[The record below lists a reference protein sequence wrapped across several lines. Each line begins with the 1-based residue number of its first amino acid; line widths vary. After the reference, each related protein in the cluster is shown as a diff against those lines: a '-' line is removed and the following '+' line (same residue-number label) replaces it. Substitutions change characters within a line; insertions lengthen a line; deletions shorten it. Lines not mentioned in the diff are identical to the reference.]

1 MLTFPEADRL
11 YNSAGKVISG
21 GYNLFISFCPKRENL
36 FHSLIGFNRTLKE
49 LELTEV
55 DILVRMGKLAA
66 FFHARASRTPVSG
79 ASVFKSF
86 ESEVTDLDR
95 RIVPVLQNFD
105 QRVSAAYLRLKGS
118 LEEFKNH
125 ESNPIADLARKEI
138 CQLTLHGKTPTVV
151 VRSLSHLRDQVETML
166 DIKGGSIPT
175 ATPKDLRRS
184 APRDAIILFGRPKT
198 FIDNGEDFLFNASVA
213 EILNI
218 FVFGHDV
225 GARATG
231 NFGFNHAEAGVL
243 VSVSASKCEVKASG
257 FGNETIKP
265 NLKLD
270 ETFSSA
276 QINQSP
282 VGKIDTEVEE
292 ELESFSPI
300 WSIDLHEDPAGPGV
314 EARAKIKALAMYLGG
329 DFAVLLDPCG
339 SVKRIDLDET
349 RGDRFCTGFSR
360 VDFDDVAEGDFVL
373 FSTEGSDDEQ
383 IREEVN
389 RLLGEQAQELR
400 ALQSDWKSRF
410 QDKLTHLGVFGV
422 ERNLRDLGAGPAAK
436 PQNIVRW
443 ASPASHGPASE
454 RDFRA
459 IMQLLDLENV
469 QMAYWNALDEIRSKG
484 TTAGRAHGQKLN
496 EVMNGLDLSEVF
508 TKGFM
513 NIQVED
519 GGPVKTIYVVD
530 RVDRRHLVDA
540 PPWRID
546 VPFEITKK

>member
-11 YNSAGKVISG
+11 YNSAEKIISG

-36 FHSLIGFNRTLKE
+36 FHSLIRFNRTLKE

-86 ESEVTDLDR
+86 ESELTDLDR

-166 DIKGGSIPT
+166 DIKSGCIPT

-184 APRDAIILFGRPKT
+184 APRDAVILFGRPKT

-213 EILNI
+213 EILNV

-225 GARATG
+225 SARVTE
-231 NFGFNHAEAGVL
+231 NFGFNRAEAGTL
-243 VSVSASKCEVKASG
+243 VSVSAWKCEIKASG
-257 FGNETIKP
+257 FRNETIKP
-265 NLKLD
+265 NLKVD

-282 VGKIDTEVEE
+282 VANIESDMEE

-300 WSIDLHEDPAGPGV
+300 WSIDLNEAPAGLGLEP
-314 EARAKIKALAMYLGG
+314 RAKIKALAMYLGG

-339 SVKRIDLDET
+339 SVKRIDLNET
-349 RGDRFCTGFSR
+349 GGGSFCAGFSR

-400 ALQSDWKSRF
+400 DLQSDWKSRF
-410 QDKLTHLGVFGV
+410 LDKLTHLGVLGV
-422 ERNLRDLGAGPAAK
+422 ERKLKELGAGSAAK

-443 ASPASHGPASE
+443 ASPASHGPKSE

-459 IMQLLDLENV
+459 IMKLLDLENSYV
-469 QMAYWNALDEIRSKG
+469 DYWKALDEVRSKG

-496 EVMNGLDLSEVF
+496 EVMKGLDLSEVF
-508 TKGFM
+508 AKGFM
-513 NIQVED
+513 NIQVDD

-530 RVDRRHLVDA
+530 RVDRRHMVDA